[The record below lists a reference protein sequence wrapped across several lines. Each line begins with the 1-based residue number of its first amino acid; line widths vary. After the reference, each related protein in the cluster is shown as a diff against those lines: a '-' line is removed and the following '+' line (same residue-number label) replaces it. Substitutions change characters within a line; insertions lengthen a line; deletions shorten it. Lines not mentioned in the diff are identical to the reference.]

1 MSRPPGRVA
10 LARMWRG
17 GGHSLAKPWED
28 AMLTAADVMT
38 TDVVTVVPETPVRD
52 IARLLHTK
60 RISGVPVVSPDNR
73 VIGIVSEG
81 DLIGVASENS
91 IHLTRS
97 HRRIRTR
104 SSDDCNRPLVRPY
117 AVRLLQAATAAG
129 SRNPNTA
136 ASAQRPAAAHAAP
149 SAAFALGRPRP
160 VHLALSS
167 LSPHSGCNEHRQAR
181 DRVRSKNRNCRKDS
195 EFSIPGVASAGR
207 AG

>member
-1 MSRPPGRVA
+1 MNRSKRGHASGYNSGRSFLEFDSFAIPRDPHPVQLA
-10 LARMWRG
+10 LP
-17 GGHSLAKPWED
+17 SL
-28 AMLTAADVMT
+28 
-38 TDVVTVVPETPVRD
+38 
-52 IARLLHTK
+52 
-60 RISGVPVVSPDNR
+60 SPA
-73 VIGIVSEG
+73 V
-81 DLIGVASENS
+81 SENS

-149 SAAFALGRPRP
+149 STAFALGRPRP

-167 LSPHSGCNEHRQAR
+167 LPRILDAMRIVRPETVVRWHRKR
-181 DRVRSKNRNCRKDS
+181 
-195 EFSIPGVASAGR
+195 
-207 AG
+207 